1 MPLKLEKK
9 KSITESNQINNL
21 KADLKGKNNK
31 DFSKKITNF
40 ILFVMAAMLTI
51 CSLYMVGITAFER
64 SATKSEAFIIA
75 GVAMCVAL
83 SAHLLPA
90 LVKGRQSIHVYSLI
104 SIIWLTCVSATLY
117 SHTLFFV
124 TTQNERADVRSE
136 TSPEIKNI
144 QDLIEQKQKWIS
156 EQKSRS
162 LNDINISIANE
173 KIKIDQLTPR
183 DCDSCK
189 TIKSRISSYQARK
202 AAFEDEKKIAQ
213 NIEDEKAKVMQM
225 QEEIMTKKDDKRTDA
240 VFEKMSKIFPGM
252 SYAAFNL
259 SSSVVNALLLEI
271 LATLFWWLLS
281 PNKKETKEIKEKK
294 SIIKRFSPIKK
305 YDTNQIV
312 EPEENPEIV
321 HAEIMND
328 EDTLLLGSD
337 LTKIQDKNLANF
349 KKSLFNNYQEMGSYV
364 LFNNDIYEVSYEDL
378 FLQNVTMFI
387 RKNEILELE
396 KPFYDKEERF
406 KMEDMTIQKYVH
418 RIFKNEQKEESFFKH
433 RYALNITK
441 NVIRGEAD
449 NSFFNIKNVEE
460 VNNNLNVNKNIEAV
474 EAVENKKT
482 NNFDKLNIEDLLSK
496 DFEINNDSDSDSDSE
511 INLDIPKES
520 EEVKE
525 HEGHEEYD
533 NGINSENFENYQEY
547 LNLNEKNI
555 TPYNMLML
563 KDEKNMEE
571 DYFKFDIN
579 KPLEGKY
586 KLIKKEK
593 LLKVKEKMNA
603 SNYIDQF
610 LGLNNKA
617 NKSSENDTNK
627 RKVDKTIMD
636 EVFPQKNKKIESFD
650 TNIKEDFIDEKQVD
664 FIQNIDSILD
674 SLQVENNQAS

>member
-496 DFEINNDSDSDSDSE
+496 DFEINNDSDSDSE

>member
-571 DYFKFDIN
+571 NYFKFDIN

>member
-496 DFEINNDSDSDSDSE
+496 DFEINNGSDSDSDSE

>member
-240 VFEKMSKIFPGM
+240 VFEKMSKIFPSM

-305 YDTNQIV
+305 YDTNQMV

-496 DFEINNDSDSDSDSE
+496 DFEINNDSDSE

-571 DYFKFDIN
+571 NYFKFDIN

-650 TNIKEDFIDEKQVD
+650 ANIKEDFIDEKQVD

>member
-496 DFEINNDSDSDSDSE
+496 DFEINNDSDSE

>member
-496 DFEINNDSDSDSDSE
+496 DFEINNDSDSE

-571 DYFKFDIN
+571 NYFKFDIN

>member
-9 KSITESNQINNL
+9 KTITESNQINNL

-40 ILFVMAAMLTI
+40 ILFVMAAMLTL

-144 QDLIEQKQKWIS
+144 QDLIDQKQKWIS

-173 KIKIDQLTPR
+173 TIRIDQLTPR

-225 QEEIMTKKDDKRTDA
+225 QEEIMNKKDDKRTDA

-281 PNKKETKEIKEKK
+281 PNKKETKETKEKK
-294 SIIKRFSPIKK
+294 SIVKRFSPIKK
-305 YDTNQIV
+305 YDTSQIV
-312 EPEENPEIV
+312 KAEENPEIV

-474 EAVENKKT
+474 ENIENKKT

-496 DFEINNDSDSDSDSE
+496 DFEINNDSDNE
-511 INLDIPKES
+511 INIDIPKES

-525 HEGHEEYD
+525 HEEHEEYD
-533 NGINSENFENYQEY
+533 NGINNENFENYQEY

-571 DYFKFDIN
+571 NYFKFDIN

-593 LLKVKEKMNA
+593 LLKVKDKMNA

>member
-9 KSITESNQINNL
+9 KTITESNQINNL

-40 ILFVMAAMLTI
+40 ILFVMAAMLTL

-144 QDLIEQKQKWIS
+144 QDLIDQKQKWIS

-173 KIKIDQLTPR
+173 TIRIDQLTPR

-225 QEEIMTKKDDKRTDA
+225 QEEIMNKKDDKRTDA

-312 EPEENPEIV
+312 EAEENPEIV

-433 RYALNITK
+433 RYALSITK

-460 VNNNLNVNKNIEAV
+460 INNNINVNKNIEAV

-496 DFEINNDSDSDSDSE
+496 DFEINNDSDNE
-511 INLDIPKES
+511 INVDIPKES

-533 NGINSENFENYQEY
+533 NGINNENFENYQEY

-571 DYFKFDIN
+571 NYFKFDIN

-593 LLKVKEKMNA
+593 LLKVKDKMNA

>member
-240 VFEKMSKIFPGM
+240 VFEKMSKIFPSM

-349 KKSLFNNYQEMGSYV
+349 KKSLFDNYQEMGSYV

-496 DFEINNDSDSDSDSE
+496 DFEINNDSDSE

-571 DYFKFDIN
+571 NYFKFDIN

>member
-240 VFEKMSKIFPGM
+240 VFEKMSKIFPSM

-496 DFEINNDSDSDSDSE
+496 DFEINNDSDSE

-571 DYFKFDIN
+571 NYFKFDIN